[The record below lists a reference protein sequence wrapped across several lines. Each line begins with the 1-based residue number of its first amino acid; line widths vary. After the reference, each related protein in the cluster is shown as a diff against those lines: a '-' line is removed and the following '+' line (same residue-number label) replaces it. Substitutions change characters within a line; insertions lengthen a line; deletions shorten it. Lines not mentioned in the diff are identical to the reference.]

1 MERFHCAVTDVAE
14 GPLDPAAAM
23 GFVSDPGFG
32 GMTMF
37 VGRVRDLNHGRVVTG
52 VSYDMFEPLALNGFR
67 DICEDMD
74 TRFGPK
80 VKLYV
85 AHAKGRLGVGD
96 LAVVIAAGTPH
107 RDEAFRACRE
117 LIERVKHTSPI
128 WKQEH
133 YEDGDSVWSEGCSLC
148 GVDEAGQ
155 NEAAVADGSHDH
167 SHDGHSHG
175 HAGGRAS
182 DAEQRSAPGTR

>member
-1 MERFHCAVTDVAE
+1 MMARFHCSVADIAD
-14 GPLDPAAAM
+14 GPLDPAAAID
-23 GFVSDPGFG
+23 FVSDPGFG

-37 VGRVRDLNHGRVVTG
+37 AGRVRDLNHGRVVTG

-67 DICEDMD
+67 AICEDMD
-74 TRFGPK
+74 ARFGPK

-148 GVDEAGQ
+148 GDDQ
-155 NEAAVADGSHDH
+155 HPHD
-167 SHDGHSHG
+167 S
-175 HAGGRAS
+175 RARV
-182 DAEQRSAPGTR
+182 DAERLPPAGAR